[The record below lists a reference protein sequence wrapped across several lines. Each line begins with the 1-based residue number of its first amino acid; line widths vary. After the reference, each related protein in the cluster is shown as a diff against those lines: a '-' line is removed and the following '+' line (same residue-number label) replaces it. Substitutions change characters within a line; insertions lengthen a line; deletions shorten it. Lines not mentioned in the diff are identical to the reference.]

1 MFDFAQPS
9 RRTFLVGAGRF
20 ATASA
25 LTSIVP
31 FPAAAEAGSRRI
43 EASALKDLA
52 GAVQG
57 GVVLPDDPF
66 FGDYARPNNL
76 RFRTLPTAIARCA
89 SEKDVQTCVAWV
101 RKHGARF
108 AVRSGGHN
116 YAGFSTTP
124 GLLIDM
130 TPLSTITALPG
141 GDGLVKV
148 GGGAL
153 NSMVYQALERV
164 NRTVT
169 HGRCTTVG
177 AAGFLLG
184 GGIGFNMRMFGMG
197 SDLLQATSIVT
208 ADGALHSDIQES
220 GAGSDLFWACRGGA
234 GGNFG
239 INTSFTLRTFPV
251 ETVTFFDITWTTDV
265 DEVLHTLLTRL
276 AEAPPEFGSKISV
289 TKPARGSRSQ
299 QLTLSILGQ
308 LHKCNTTVEAIIGP
322 VLEKAS
328 KKTIDRDMAYW
339 PAQDLLSEFTYPY
352 FYQEKSS
359 YMKAADIT
367 PEAVATMM
375 ELAGRMPGTSMAN
388 AFKFFQVG
396 GKVNAMPADATA
408 YVHRGYDWLFSS
420 EVNWWD
426 RKDPKS
432 LVDENLAW
440 QERFYAAVNKA
451 TKAAGAFQNF
461 PDPSL
466 KDWSNAYY
474 GSNYAK
480 LRQVKTDYDKADLF
494 TYRQGIKPQ
503 GFRPS

>member
-1 MFDFAQPS
+1 MFDFVQPS

-20 ATASA
+20 AAASA
-25 LTSIVP
+25 LTSAVP
-31 FPAAAEAGSRRI
+31 FTTAAAETGSSRI

-76 RFRTLPTAIARCA
+76 RFQTLPTAIARCA
-89 SEKDVQTCVAWV
+89 TDKDVQACVAWV

-130 TPLSTITALPG
+130 TPLSAITALPG

-153 NSMVYQALERV
+153 NGMVYQALERL

-197 SDLLQATSIVT
+197 SDLLQSTSIVT

-220 GAGSDLFWACRGGA
+220 GPGSDLFWACRGGA

-251 ETVTFFDITWTTDV
+251 ETVTFFDIAWTTDV
-265 DEVLHTLLTRL
+265 EEVLHTLLIRL

-289 TKPARGSRSQ
+289 TRPARGSGDPR
-299 QLTLSILGQ
+299 LTVSLLGQ
-308 LHKCNTTVEAIIGP
+308 LHKCGTTVEAIIGP

-328 KKTIDRDMAYW
+328 KKTINRDMAYW

-367 PEAVATMM
+367 PEAVAAMIG
-375 ELAGRMPGTSMAN
+375 LARLMPGTSMAN

-396 GKVNAMPADATA
+396 GKVNATPAGATA

-420 EVNWWD
+420 EVNWWN

-440 QERFYAAVNKA
+440 QERFYAAVNTT
-451 TKAAGAFQNF
+451 TKAVGAFQNF

-466 KDWSNAYY
+466 KDWSSAYY
-474 GSNYAK
+474 GGNYDR
-480 LRQVKTDYDKADLF
+480 LRQVKTAYDKSDLF
-494 TYRQGIKPQ
+494 TYRQGIKPL
-503 GFRPS
+503 

>member
-1 MFDFAQPS
+1 MTMSAQAS

-20 ATASA
+20 AAAGALASA
-25 LTSIVP
+25 VP
-31 FPAAAEAGSRRI
+31 LPTVAEAASPRI
-43 EASALKDLA
+43 AASALKDLA
-52 GAVQG
+52 GAVKG

-76 RFRTLPTAIARCA
+76 RFRALPTAIARCA
-89 SEKDVQTCVAWV
+89 GDDDVRACVAWV

-130 TPLSTITALPG
+130 TPMSSIAALPG
-141 GDGLVKV
+141 GDGLVRV
-148 GGGAL
+148 GGGAI
-153 NSMVYQALERV
+153 NGAVYQALERL

-184 GGIGFNMRMFGMG
+184 GGIGFNMRLLGMG
-197 SDLLQATSIVT
+197 SDLLHATSVVT
-208 ADGALHSDIQES
+208 ADGELHADVRDG
-220 GAGSDLFWACRGGA
+220 GADRDLFWACRGGA

-239 INTSFTLRTFPV
+239 INTSFTLRTAPV
-251 ETVTFFDITWTTDV
+251 STVTFFDITWTTGV
-265 DEVLHTLLTRL
+265 GEVLHTLLHRL

-289 TKPARGSRSQ
+289 TRPPRGSGSRA
-299 QLTLSILGQ
+299 LTVSLLGQ
-308 LHKCNTTVEAIIGP
+308 LHKCGTTVEAIIGP

-328 KKTIDRDMAYW
+328 QRTIRPDMPYW

-359 YMKAADIT
+359 YMRAADISAD
-367 PEAVATMM
+367 AVATMVA
-375 ELAGRMPGTSMAN
+375 LAERMPGTCMAN

-396 GKVNAMPADATA
+396 GQVNATPADATA

-426 RKDPKS
+426 RKDPKA

-440 QERFYAAVNKA
+440 QERFYAAVNRA
-451 TKAAGAFQNF
+451 TRAAGAFQNF

-466 KDWSNAYY
+466 KDWSAAYY
-474 GSNYAK
+474 GANYAR
-480 LRQVKTDYDKADLF
+480 LRRVKTTYDRGDLF
-494 TYRQGIKPQ
+494 TYRQGIKPL
-503 GFRPS
+503 

>member
-1 MFDFAQPS
+1 MLTSVQSS

-25 LTSIVP
+25 LASAVP
-31 FPAAAEAGSRRI
+31 LSAAAEAANGRI
-43 EASALKDLA
+43 APSALKDLA
-52 GAVQG
+52 AAVQG

-89 SEKDVQTCVAWV
+89 SDQDVQACVAWV

-130 TPLSTITALPG
+130 TPMSAISALPG

-153 NSMVYQALERV
+153 NGMAYQALERL
-164 NRTVT
+164 NRTIT

-208 ADGALHSDIQES
+208 ADGALHADIQDG
-220 GAGSDLFWACRGGA
+220 GADADLFWACRGGA

-289 TKPARGSRSQ
+289 TSPPRGSGSQ
-299 QLTLSILGQ
+299 QISVSILGQ
-308 LHKCNTTVEAIIGP
+308 LHKCTTTVEAIIGP

-328 KKTIDRDMAYW
+328 KRTITRDMAYW

-359 YMKAADIT
+359 YMKAAEIT
-367 PEAVATMM
+367 PDAVAAMVR
-375 ELAGRMPGTSMAN
+375 LARRMPGTCMAN
-388 AFKFFQVG
+388 SFKFFQVG
-396 GKVNAMPADATA
+396 GKVNATPADATA

-426 RKDPKS
+426 RKDPKA

-440 QERFYAAVNKA
+440 QERFYATVNAA

-466 KDWSNAYY
+466 KDWSAAYY
-474 GSNYAK
+474 GGNYAR
-480 LRQVKTDYDKADLF
+480 LRRVKTAYDRTDLF
-494 TYRQGIKPQ
+494 TYRQGIKPL
-503 GFRPS
+503 

>member
-1 MFDFAQPS
+1 MLHSTQSS

-20 ATASA
+20 AAASA
-25 LTSIVP
+25 LTSALP
-31 FPAAAEAGSRRI
+31 WPAAGEAVSRPM

-66 FGDYARPNNL
+66 FADYARPNNL
-76 RFRTLPTAIARCA
+76 RFGTLPTAIARCA
-89 SEKDVQTCVAWV
+89 SERDVQACIAWV
-101 RKHGARF
+101 RKHGAKF

-130 TPLSTITALPG
+130 TPMSSVALLPG
-141 GDGLVKV
+141 GDGLVRV
-148 GGGAL
+148 GGGVV
-153 NSMVYQALERV
+153 NSMVYQALERL
-164 NRTVT
+164 NRTIT
-169 HGRCTTVG
+169 HGRCDTVG

-184 GGIGFNMRMFGMG
+184 GGIGFNMRWLGMA
-197 SDLLQATSIVT
+197 SDLLHATSIVT
-208 ADGALHSDIQES
+208 ADGVLHADIQDG
-220 GAGSDLFWACRGGA
+220 GADRDLFWACRGGA

-239 INTSFTLRTFPV
+239 INTSFTLRTVPV
-251 ETVTFFDITWTTDV
+251 DTVTFFDVTWTADV
-265 DEVLHTLLTRL
+265 EEVLHTLLTRL
-276 AEAPPEFGSKISV
+276 AEAPPEFGSKISA
-289 TKPARGSRSQ
+289 TRPPLGSGSQ
-299 QLTLSILGQ
+299 AITVSILGQ
-308 LHKCNTTVEAIIGP
+308 LHKCDTTVEAILGP

-328 KKTIDRDMAYW
+328 KTTITKDVPYW

-367 PEAVATMM
+367 PDAVAAMVR
-375 ELAGRMPGTSMAN
+375 LARLMPGTCMAN
-388 AFKFFQVG
+388 SFKFFQVG

-426 RKDPKS
+426 RKDPKT
-432 LVDENLAW
+432 LVDDNLAW
-440 QERFYAAVNKA
+440 QEQFYAAVNEA
-451 TKAAGAFQNF
+451 TKATGAFQNF

-466 KDWSNAYY
+466 KDWSTAYY
-474 GSNYAK
+474 GSNYSR
-480 LRQVKTDYDKADLF
+480 LRQVKTAYDRTDLF
-494 TYRQGIKPQ
+494 TYRQGIKPL
-503 GFRPS
+503 

>member
-1 MFDFAQPS
+1 MFSAVQPS

-20 ATASA
+20 AAASA
-25 LTSIVP
+25 LTSVTP
-31 FPAAAEAGSRRI
+31 FPAIAEPRPHRI
-43 EASALKDLA
+43 AASALKDLA

-66 FGDYARPNNL
+66 FDDYARPNNL

-89 SEKDVQTCVAWV
+89 SETDVQACVAWV

-130 TPLSTITALPG
+130 TPLSTITPLPG

-153 NSMVYQALERV
+153 NGMVYQALERL

-208 ADGALHSDIQES
+208 ADGALHADIQDS
-220 GAGSDLFWACRGGA
+220 GDGSDLFWACRGGA

-265 DEVLHTLLTRL
+265 GEVLHTLLTRL
-276 AEAPPEFGSKISV
+276 AEAPPEFGSKINI
-289 TKPARGSRSQ
+289 TKPARGSGDPR
-299 QLTLSILGQ
+299 LTVSILGQ
-308 LHKCNTTVEAIIGP
+308 LHKCSTTVEAIIGP

-328 KKTIDRDMAYW
+328 KTRIDRDIAYW

-359 YMKAADIT
+359 YMRAADIT
-367 PEAVATMM
+367 PESVATMIR
-375 ELAGRMPGTSMAN
+375 LAERMPGTSMAN

-396 GKVNAMPADATA
+396 GKVNATAADATA

-420 EVNWWD
+420 EVNWWN

-440 QERFYAAVNKA
+440 QERFYTAVNTA
-451 TKAAGAFQNF
+451 TKAMGAFQNF

-466 KDWSNAYY
+466 KDWSDAYY
-474 GSNYAK
+474 GGNYGR
-480 LRQVKTDYDKADLF
+480 LRRVKTAYDKDDLF
-494 TYRQGIKPQ
+494 TYRQGIKPL
-503 GFRPS
+503 

>member
-1 MFDFAQPS
+1 MFDFVQPS

-20 ATASA
+20 AAASA
-25 LTSIVP
+25 LTSAVP
-31 FPAAAEAGSRRI
+31 FTAAAAETGSRRM

-76 RFRTLPTAIARCA
+76 RFQTLPTAIARCA
-89 SEKDVQTCVAWV
+89 SEKDVQACVAWV

-153 NSMVYQALERV
+153 NGMVYQALERL

-197 SDLLQATSIVT
+197 SDLLQSTSIVT

-220 GAGSDLFWACRGGA
+220 GPGSDLFWACRGGA

-251 ETVTFFDITWTTDV
+251 ETVTFFDIAWTTDV
-265 DEVLHTLLTRL
+265 DEVLYALLTRL

-289 TKPARGSRSQ
+289 TKPARGSGDQR
-299 QLTLSILGQ
+299 LTISLLGQ

-367 PEAVATMM
+367 PSSVAAMVGM
-375 ELAGRMPGTSMAN
+375 ARLMPGTSMAN

-396 GKVNAMPADATA
+396 GKVNATPAGATA

-420 EVNWWD
+420 EVNWWN

-440 QERFYAAVNKA
+440 QERFYAAVNTT
-451 TKAAGAFQNF
+451 TKAVGAFQNF

-466 KDWSNAYY
+466 KDWSSAYY
-474 GSNYAK
+474 GGNYDR
-480 LRQVKTDYDKADLF
+480 LRQVKTAYDKADLF
-494 TYRQGIKPQ
+494 TYRQGIKPL
-503 GFRPS
+503 